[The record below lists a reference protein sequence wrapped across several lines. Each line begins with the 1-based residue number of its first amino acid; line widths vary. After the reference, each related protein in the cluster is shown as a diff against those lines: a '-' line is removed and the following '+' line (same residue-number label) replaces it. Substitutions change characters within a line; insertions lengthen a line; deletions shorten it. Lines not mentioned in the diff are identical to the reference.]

1 MKMLL
6 VLTSLVV
13 SANVFA
19 LNCDLNVKID
29 ERVTSSKEVVG
40 KGNHNSQWNASP
52 ISEAKAL
59 KDCVEK
65 GGENCEVVSSATACT
80 YHGNGAFLTGGF
92 LTKPSH
98 SCSAVAKGTKLV
110 EGKKLSSSEIAANK
124 KAALCERLVKC
135 ENTVLNDSEADVQD
149 LEKIDYLKNKNK
161 CDEV

>member
-19 LNCDLNVKID
+19 LNCDLDVKV
-29 ERVTSSKEVVG
+29 EGRETSSKEVIG
-40 KGNHNSQWNASP
+40 KGKHNSQYNAQP
-52 ISEAKAL
+52 TSEAKAL

-92 LTKPSH
+92 ITQPSY

-110 EGKKLSSSEIAANK
+110 EGKKLSNSEIAANK
-124 KAALCERLVKC
+124 KAALCERLIKC
-135 ENTVLNDSEADVQD
+135 ENTVLNDSEADVKD
-149 LEKIDYLKNKNK
+149 LEKIDYLKSKNN
-161 CDEV
+161 CEEV